1 MLAVPWS
8 NACVVHYAYH
18 FCGLRSLR
26 GACMWHAIAR
36 RRILLGVLDNGG
48 DSLVQCS
55 CSAYSVGKGFTT
67 NVNT

>member
-36 RRILLGVLDNGG
+36 RRILLGVLDN
-48 DSLVQCS
+48 
-55 CSAYSVGKGFTT
+55 SAHAVHTVWAKALPQM
-67 NVNT
+67 